1 MTTKFLIG
9 HAENKEKSTGVTVI
23 LAPEGAVG
31 GVSVRGAAPGTRETD
46 LLRPMNSVQEANAV
60 VLSGGSAFGL
70 EASCGVMDYLR
81 EKNIGYQA
89 GKHRVPIVAGAVL
102 FDLDYKQFAFPDK
115 ALGYQACQAAVSDNH
130 QQGNIGAGTGAT
142 IGKILGPDFASKGGL
157 GISTIALD
165 NGVEA
170 TAVIAVNAFGDIY
183 NEKNEWV
190 AGVRHPE
197 QKTAKELLLEG
208 KQQDMSGQNTTIGC
222 ILTNAIL
229 TKEQANKLA
238 DIGHDGFALAISPV
252 HTEFDGDTLF
262 ALASGE
268 KNCNFLSLSTACV
281 EAVRKAILLSL
292 TDLSE

>member
-1 MTTKFLIG
+1 MIEKFLIG
-9 HAENKEKSTGVTVI
+9 HAENEGKDTGVTVI

-46 LLRPMNSVQEANAV
+46 LLRPMNSVQHANAV

-102 FDLDYKQFAFPDK
+102 FDLDYGKFDFPDK
-115 ALGYQACQAAVSDNH
+115 QLGYQACEAATCDNS
-130 QQGNIGAGTGAT
+130 QQGNVGAGVGAT
-142 IGKILGPDFASKGGL
+142 IGKVMGPDFASKGGL
-157 GISTIALD
+157 GISTIQID
-165 NGVEA
+165 NGVEI
-170 TAVIAVNAFGDIY
+170 TAIIAVNAFGDIY
-183 NEKNEWV
+183 NEKNQWI

-197 QKTAKELLLEG
+197 GKNAKELLLEG
-208 KQQDMSGQNTTIGC
+208 THHDMSGQNTTIGC
-222 ILTNAIL
+222 ILTNALL

-238 DIGHDGFALAISPV
+238 DIAHDGFALAINPV

-268 KNCNFLSLSTACV
+268 KECSFLSLSTACV
-281 EAVRKAILLSL
+281 EVVRKAIVQGIPKP
-292 TDLSE
+292 

>member
-9 HAENKEKSTGVTVI
+9 HAENEEKNTGVTVI

-46 LLRPMNSVQEANAV
+46 LLRPMNSVQHANAI

-102 FDLDYKQFAFPDK
+102 FDLDYGSFAFPDK
-115 ALGYQACQAAVSDNH
+115 QLGYQACEAASYNNT
-130 QQGNIGAGTGAT
+130 QQGNVGAGVGAT
-142 IGKILGPDFASKGGL
+142 IGKILGPELSSKGGL
-157 GISTIALD
+157 GISTIQLD
-165 NGVEA
+165 NSVKI

-183 NEKNEWV
+183 NEKNERI
-190 AGVRHPE
+190 AGVRHPAH
-197 QKTAKELLLEG
+197 KTAKELLLEG
-208 KQQDMSGQNTTIGC
+208 RHHDMSGQNTTIGC
-222 ILTNAIL
+222 ILTNAVL

-238 DIGHDGFALAISPV
+238 DIAHDGFALAISPV
-252 HTEFDGDTLF
+252 HTEFDGDTIF

-268 KNCNFLSLSTACV
+268 KSCNFLALSTACV
-281 EAVRKAILLSL
+281 EAVRKAIIQSV
-292 TDLSE
+292 SM